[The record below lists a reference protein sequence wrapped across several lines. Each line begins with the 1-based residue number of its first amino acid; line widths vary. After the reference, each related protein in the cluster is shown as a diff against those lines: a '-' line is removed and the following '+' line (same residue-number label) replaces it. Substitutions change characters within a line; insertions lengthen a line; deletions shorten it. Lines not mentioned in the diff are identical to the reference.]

1 MVENNREYP
10 KRRLRER
17 DWKRAINQRMFF
29 FTYYAALLGKI
40 CEKKALEKILVANK
54 LIMVD
59 KILILISAF
68 YYFRISVNLCPSI
81 YEYHLQRHSYFIV
94 LSVYRWWQT
103 KLAINVILTTLLA
116 KWL

>member
-10 KRRLRER
+10 KRWLRER

-40 CEKKALEKILVANK
+40 CEKKALEKILVTNK

-68 YYFRISVNLCPSI
+68 YYFRITFYRHFELISVLLFMSI
-81 YEYHLQRHSYFIV
+81 TFRD
-94 LSVYRWWQT
+94 T
-103 KLAINVILTTLLA
+103 VIL
-116 KWL
+116 